1 MPKGGHGL
9 CSPGEA
15 GSGRAAIIVKEK
27 SFETAS
33 DKERLPL
40 RRPSWNLWQALMLIA
55 VVSLIEWPL
64 GLLNTPQD
72 LTAVAGIVHFAA
84 VDIMDGVLYAGAL
97 VFLFRRLHR
106 PLRDLGFVRPKAA
119 YVLWG
124 LVVGVLLFLIIGL
137 IGTILTRW
145 AGTPVP
151 QSFAVAAQSAKY
163 PWEFYLL
170 LLLGGIIA
178 PLKEETIFRGL
189 FYPPL
194 RQDYGRGQA
203 MIFTAA
209 LFAVLHLD
217 LVRFLPLFLGGL
229 VLVWLFEKTESLWPS
244 ILAHGTWN
252 ILMALALWLQR

>member
-1 MPKGGHGL
+1 M
-9 CSPGEA
+9 
-15 GSGRAAIIVKEK
+15 
-27 SFETAS
+27 ET
-33 DKERLPL
+33 KPLPW

-55 VVSLIEWPL
+55 VVGLIEFPL
-64 GLLNTPQD
+64 GWLKIPQN
-72 LTAVAGIVHFAA
+72 LTAVAGIVHFAS

-97 VFLFRRLHR
+97 VFLFWRLHR

-119 YVLWG
+119 QILLG
-124 LVVGVLLFLIIGL
+124 LTVGVFLFLMIGL
-137 IGTILTRW
+137 IGTVITRW
-145 AGTPVP
+145 AGTPMP
-151 QSFAVAAQSAKY
+151 QSFAVAVQSAKY

-194 RQDYGRGQA
+194 RQDYGRGKG
-203 MIFTAA
+203 MVFTAA
-209 LFAVLHLD
+209 LFAVVHLD

-229 VLVWLFEKTESLWPS
+229 VLVWLFETTESLWPS